1 MDVFDYSQ
9 SYQRAL
15 MRLAP
20 TCPLLFHSICALAAQ
35 QLRLI
40 TMQPRWDTIAESHY
54 GKSLGILM
62 EMLNDHSL
70 NPEHAFVGSIL
81 LSSYELLAFLG
92 HDYQQ
97 HFKGAKSLAETIG
110 AHKSSSQLSKASFWI
125 YVRHDVNASLF
136 SEHPPLLQTTT
147 WPRLDPSVDYD
158 QGKEDDLCN
167 DMLRICSETLC
178 LVFGSTAT
186 ERGKKWAKDW
196 SALMSDLDEWYG
208 QRTDL
213 FKGIQCSETTPEQS
227 VRYWFPLPVSCK
239 YTGMFAEFSPNHS
252 DIFNQAG
259 AMHLYHVSKLL
270 LWLRKPEQVEH
281 SGEVSVQSPT

>member
-1 MDVFDYSQ
+1 MKE
-9 SYQRAL
+9 
-15 MRLAP
+15 
-20 TCPLLFHSICALAAQ
+20 I
-35 QLRLI
+35 
-40 TMQPRWDTIAESHY
+40 
-54 GKSLGILM
+54 
-62 EMLNDHSL
+62 LNDL
-70 NPEHAFVGSIL
+70 NFNPEHAFVGSIL

-125 YVRHDVNASLF
+125 YARHDVNAALF
-136 SEHPPLLQTTT
+136 NEHPPLLQTTA

-158 QGKEDDLCN
+158 QGMEDDLCN

-178 LVFGSTAT
+178 LVFGSPAT

-213 FKGIQCSETTPEQS
+213 FKGIQYSDPPPEQF
-227 VRYWFPLPVSCK
+227 VRYWFPLSISCK
-239 YTGMFAEFSPNHS
+239 SKDTFVEFLP
-252 DIFNQAG
+252 D
-259 AMHLYHVSKLL
+259 
-270 LWLRKPEQVEH
+270 
-281 SGEVSVQSPT
+281 